1 METGLSYFGARYY
14 SSELSIWLSVDP
26 MSDKYPSLSPYTYC
40 ANNPVKLVDPNGE
53 EIGDFFDYSGN
64 YLGTDGIDDGKIYI
78 TTQEDWTN
86 CSQLENGMTLI
97 TIPQLGFSRKP
108 SQVNLSD
115 EAMLNIY
122 QHYNNTDYSL
132 KAMDRGVANK
142 QDNGVNVGMMSDHA
156 KKTIFVRIDG
166 NINKKVTD
174 NYYEIKNLFVHEK
187 QHIDD
192 YEKGVSVSNTA
203 SERRAI
209 TTQMNDSSYPM
220 TRPAFQEAVKEYG
233 RRNMMKCN

>member
-1 METGLSYFGARYY
+1 MMFFSYGKLGEVTENIPIFARASRTQTQTNTQPNMHKTHNPSSITHHLSEKHTFSSKERDVETGLSYFGARYY
-14 SSELSIWLSVDP
+14 SSDLSIWLS
-26 MSDKYPSLSPYTYC
+26 
-40 ANNPVKLVDPNGE
+40 VDPNGE
-53 EIGDFFDYSGN
+53 EIGDFFDLKGR
-64 YLGTDGIDDGKIYI
+64 YLGTDGIVDEKIYI

-86 CSQLENGMTLI
+86 CSQLENGTTLI

-132 KAMDRGVANK
+132 KAMDRGVA
-142 QDNGVNVGMMSDHA
+142 
-156 KKTIFVRIDG
+156 
-166 NINKKVTD
+166 
-174 NYYEIKNLFVHEK
+174 
-187 QHIDD
+187 
-192 YEKGVSVSNTA
+192 VSNTA

-209 TTQMNDSSYPM
+209 TTQMYDSSFSK